1 MNNQIKWAPVVA
13 RAKQIVESFATPIT
27 LRRLFYLLV
36 SEPDGSPGKI
46 PNRAKVYSGL
56 SDKTAKARRNGDFPE
71 LLDLTCKLYQET
83 GWLSP
88 ASLINAAAH
97 QYKRDRTEGQPYQI
111 YVGVEKNG
119 LRPTLQGWFDEYS
132 VKVFAV
138 GGYESVTFESDVN
151 DAIMND
157 DRPAVLLYG
166 GDLDPSGVDIFR
178 NFKRYTGPWEH
189 TERVAITWEQTEE
202 NNIPRSPFAKNDSRN
217 DSFLEEYGA
226 LFQVEIDALDALAP
240 GKMQEFYMDA
250 FMKYWDD
257 TAFEAVLTREESER
271 ERLTEFAGTFEAEEP
286 DEDDE

>member
-13 RAKQIVESFATPIT
+13 RAKEIVEGFNTPIT

-36 SEPDGSPGKI
+36 SEHVI

-71 LLDLTCKLYQET
+71 LSDLTCELYQPT
-83 GWLSP
+83 SWSSP
-88 ASLINAAAH
+88 TSILDSAMR
-97 QYKRDRTEGQPYQI
+97 QYRRDRTVGQKYQI

-119 LRPTLQGWFDEYS
+119 LRPTLQKWFDEYG
-132 VKVFAV
+132 VQVFAV
-138 GGYESVTFESDVN
+138 GGYESVSFETDIN
-151 DAIMND
+151 DAIMED

-178 NFKRYTGPWEH
+178 NLVRYTGPWEH

-217 DSFLEEYGA
+217 DSFLAEYGA

-250 FMKYWDD
+250 FMEYWDD
-257 TAFEAVLTREESER
+257 AAFEAVLTRERSER
-271 ERLTEFAGTFEAEEP
+271 ERLTEFADTFEDEET
-286 DEDDE
+286 DEDEEE